1 MLETQTYLSAFII
14 GLLGGVH
21 CVGMCGGIM
30 SALTLGVR
38 PLGIQGNDKTSSYA
52 NLFPYLLSY
61 NLARITSYSIAG
73 LIFGGLG
80 AWLTDLVLFNQAQL
94 ILKIFAGLFLIAL
107 GLYLANWWGGL
118 RYVEQLGGGVWRHIQ
133 PMAKKFI
140 PITNIPQAFA
150 AGFFWGWLPCGLV
163 YSVLIWS
170 LSSGSAIKGGL
181 LMLSFGLGTL
191 PTLMIVGLFAASIK
205 QFIQR
210 QAVRASAGLLV
221 LGFGIYQIVI
231 VLFNYY

>member
-1 MLETQTYLSAFII
+1 MVETSYIAAFLV

-21 CVGMCGGIM
+21 CIGMCGGIM
-30 SALTLGVR
+30 SALTLG
-38 PLGIQGNDKTSSYA
+38 IQTGNLASTSA
-52 NLFPYLLSY
+52 HKPPNLLPFLLSY
-61 NLARITSYSIAG
+61 NLARVFSYTVAG
-73 LIFGGLG
+73 LIFGGVG
-80 AWLTDLVLFNQAQL
+80 AWLTDLVLINNAQL

-107 GLYLANWWGGL
+107 GLYLANWWRGL
-118 RYVEQLGGGVWRHIQ
+118 RYVEQLGSGVWRRIQ
-133 PMAKKFI
+133 PIAKKFI
-140 PITNIPQAFA
+140 PITNIRQAFS

-210 QAVRASAGLLV
+210 QAVRVSAGLLV